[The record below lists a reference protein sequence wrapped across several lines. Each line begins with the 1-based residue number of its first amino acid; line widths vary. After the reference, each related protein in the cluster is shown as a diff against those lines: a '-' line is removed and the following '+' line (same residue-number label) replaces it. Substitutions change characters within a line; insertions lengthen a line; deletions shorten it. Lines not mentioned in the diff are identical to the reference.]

1 MSASAAASAP
11 APMAPG
17 APVAFAPLVA
27 APDASAP
34 DASAPARV
42 LIVGCGALAR
52 ELVDLVRRNNFTGID
67 ITCLPAALHMRPEKI
82 PAAVVQQIRAKRA
95 GYDQVF
101 VAYGDCGT
109 GGRLDKVL
117 AEEGVE
123 RLPGAHCYEFYAGR
137 TDFAAL
143 ADEEL
148 GSFYLTDYLARH
160 FERLVIMG
168 LGIDRHPELLPIYF
182 GNYRRVVY
190 LSQGDDPET
199 MTAAR
204 AAATRLGLEFV
215 HHPTGFG
222 GLGTAVVALGELGTP
237 VAALGGP
244 ATAVAALGAAAALG
258 GTAVAPLGT
267 PGATAAAA
275 LAGTA

>member
-1 MSASAAASAP
+1 MAAAAPARVATTAPAPWSTCAVQALPEPGMATAAPARKVASAP
-11 APMAPG
+11 LAAV
-17 APVAFAPLVA
+17 PVAT
-27 APDASAP
+27 
-34 DASAPARV
+34 APARV

-52 ELVDLVRRNNFTGID
+52 ELVELVRRNQFAGID

-82 PAAVVQQIRAKRA
+82 PAAVAQRIRAKRA
-95 GYDQVF
+95 GYEQVF

-109 GGRLDKVL
+109 GGRLDEVL

-143 ADEEL
+143 ADAEP
-148 GSFYLTDYLARH
+148 GSFYLTDYLARN
-160 FERLVIMG
+160 FERLVIKG
-168 LGIDRHPELLPIYF
+168 LGIDRHPELQPIYF
-182 GNYRRVVY
+182 GNYRRIVY

-199 MTAAR
+199 MAAAR

-222 GLGTAVVALGELGTP
+222 GLGTAV
-237 VAALGGP
+237 AALGAHG
-244 ATAVAALGAAAALG
+244 TAVAALGAPTAATALAEPGMAAATLG
-258 GTAVAPLGT
+258 RTA
-267 PGATAAAA
+267 
-275 LAGTA
+275 

>member
-1 MSASAAASAP
+1 MAASAP
-11 APMAPG
+11 VPS
-17 APVAFAPLVA
+17 APVAT
-27 APDASAP
+27 
-34 DASAPARV
+34 APARI

-82 PAAVVQQIRAKRA
+82 PAAVAQRIRAKRA
-95 GYDQVF
+95 GYAQVF

-109 GGRLDKVL
+109 GGRLDEVL

-137 TDFAAL
+137 TDFARL
-143 ADEEL
+143 SDEEP

-160 FERLVIMG
+160 FERLVIKG
-168 LGIDRHPELLPIYF
+168 LGLDRHPELLPIYF

-204 AAATRLGLEFV
+204 AAATRLGLEFL

-222 GLGTAVVALGELGTP
+222 GLGTAV
-237 VAALGGP
+237 AALGSAAIP
-244 ATAVAALGAAAALG
+244 VATLG
-258 GTAVAPLGT
+258 GLGTAIAAPDGRGAAVAPL
-267 PGATAAAA
+267 ARTA
-275 LAGTA
+275 

>member
-1 MSASAAASAP
+1 MVAAAP
-11 APMAPG
+11 TT
-17 APVAFAPLVA
+17 
-27 APDASAP
+27 
-34 DASAPARV
+34 APARV

-82 PAAVVQQIRAKRA
+82 PAAVAQRIRAKRA

-109 GGRLDKVL
+109 GGRLDEVL

-143 ADEEL
+143 ADAEL
-148 GSFYLTDYLARH
+148 GSFYLTDYLARN
-160 FERLVIMG
+160 FERLVIKG

-190 LSQGDDPET
+190 LSQADDPET
-199 MTAAR
+199 MSAAR

-222 GLGTAVVALGELGTP
+222 GLGTAV
-237 VAALGGP
+237 
-244 ATAVAALGAAAALG
+244 AALGAPGATAAPALG
-258 GTAVAPLGT
+258 GTA
-267 PGATAAAA
+267 
-275 LAGTA
+275 